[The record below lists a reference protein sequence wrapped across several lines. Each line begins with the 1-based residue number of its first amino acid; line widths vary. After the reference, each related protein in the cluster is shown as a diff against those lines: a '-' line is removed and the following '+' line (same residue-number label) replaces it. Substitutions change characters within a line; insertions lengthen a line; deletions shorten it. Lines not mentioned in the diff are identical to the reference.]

1 MPSSESDEGLEYLA
15 QKLQDKMLKFRT
27 TLSPAK
33 LLKIIKET
41 KAEVREAFDDLALYS
56 LIRPRTKKALSTQ
69 KMDKWKNRKTR
80 PNKKLIKR

>member
-1 MPSSESDEGLEYLA
+1 MILWSNYTVCVQISSKDKKKGLKLVVPSSESDEGLEYLA

-41 KAEVREAFDDLALYS
+41 KAEVRETFDDLALVS
-56 LIRPRTKKALSTQ
+56 
-69 KMDKWKNRKTR
+69 
-80 PNKKLIKR
+80 